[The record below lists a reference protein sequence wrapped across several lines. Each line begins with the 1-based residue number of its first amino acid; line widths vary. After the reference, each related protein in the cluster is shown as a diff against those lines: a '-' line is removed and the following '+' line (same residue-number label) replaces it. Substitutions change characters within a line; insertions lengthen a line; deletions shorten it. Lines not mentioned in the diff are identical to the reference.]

1 MGFTD
6 VVSRSVNWKEVVKD
20 TGFSELKIITAGQ
33 RDNELYLNLTPDL
46 LENMIREMKEVYDLV
61 LFDSSPVLNK
71 NRNNVDPVFLSF
83 TCDMVVMVVQ
93 DKRTT
98 AEQITDAVE
107 SITRD
112 GGKIDGIVYNR
123 QF

>member
-1 MGFTD
+1 M
-6 VVSRSVNWKEVVKD
+6 
-20 TGFSELKIITAGQ
+20 
-33 RDNELYLNLTPDL
+33 
-46 LENMIREMKEVYDLV
+46 ENMFQEMKAAYDLI
-61 LFDSSPVLNK
+61 LMDSSPVLNK

-83 TCDMVVMVVQ
+83 TSDMVVMVVQ

-98 AEQITDAVE
+98 SEQITESVE
-107 SITRD
+107 TITRD